1 MKKTINIHIDKLV
14 DKIEINNPNETG
26 SLHERIEEVI
36 LDALTEAIFSPEPKN
51 TEAHSSRAARQ
62 NNTEKVFHSL
72 RSRCTTENRAFINP
86 QFNHNVNVSIDRE
99 YIISLIREVLEERER
114 QFSDTFFDLQEQ
126 FQKILSKQQKDEKL
140 FQQDSDSSYKNLKAE
155 ENKTEV
161 THKGHILITADS
173 IKELQAKVNYENEML
188 GENESQAVVYSAVI
202 STFSLTK

>member
-14 DKIEINNPNETG
+14 DKIEINNLTETG
-26 SLHERIEEVI
+26 SLHERIEEII
-36 LDALTEAIFSPEPKN
+36 LGALTEAIFSPELKN
-51 TEAHSSRAARQ
+51 KEAHSSRARQ

-114 QFSDTFFDLQEQ
+114 QFSDTCFALQEQ

-140 FQQDSDSSYKNLKAE
+140 FQQDSDSSYKNMKTE

-161 THKGHILITADS
+161 KHKGHILITADS
-173 IKELQAKVNYENEML
+173 IKELQAKVNYEKEILSNNE
-188 GENESQAVVYSAVI
+188 NQSVVYSAVI